1 MEKVVVTARID
12 GQTEQQL
19 RKVAKRED
27 RSVSY
32 LVRKAVERYV
42 GARVVE
48 GVAAPDLPARE
59 GRV

>member
-12 GQTEQQL
+12 GQTDQEL

-32 LVRKAVERYV
+32 LVRKAVEQFV
-42 GARVVE
+42 AVQGKEGANGKQE
-48 GVAAPDLPARE
+48 G
-59 GRV
+59 